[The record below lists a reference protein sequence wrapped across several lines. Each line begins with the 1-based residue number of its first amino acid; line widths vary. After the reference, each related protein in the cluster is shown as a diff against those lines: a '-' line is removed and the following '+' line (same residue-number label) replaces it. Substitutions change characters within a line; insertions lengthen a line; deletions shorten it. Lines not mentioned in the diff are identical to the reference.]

1 MLRGSERV
9 TRYRVGMLRSRR
21 RVNHDSSRFFG
32 LPSPATRT
40 PTPRGSLDRSMF
52 ASMKCRDMSSM
63 RMWMSEGYGEGRK
76 SWYERVRVVA
86 EVDEF
91 VMRVCLLALEDATG
105 VKASFLAQT
114 PAIIELSI
122 GYYLKGKEIEIDA
135 LLEQV
140 ATVKKKARPKN
151 LDVS

>member
-1 MLRGSERV
+1 
-9 TRYRVGMLRSRR
+9 
-21 RVNHDSSRFFG
+21 
-32 LPSPATRT
+32 
-40 PTPRGSLDRSMF
+40 
-52 ASMKCRDMSSM
+52 
-63 RMWMSEGYGEGRK
+63 MSEGYGEGRK
-76 SWYERVRVVA
+76 SWYERVKVVA
-86 EVDEF
+86 EGDEF

>member
-1 MLRGSERV
+1 MP
-9 TRYRVGMLRSRR
+9 RYVVDEDVDVGRLWGR
-21 RVNHDSSRFFG
+21 
-32 LPSPATRT
+32 
-40 PTPRGSLDRSMF
+40 
-52 ASMKCRDMSSM
+52 
-63 RMWMSEGYGEGRK
+63 EGRK
-76 SWYERVRVVA
+76 PCYERVKVVA

-105 VKASFLAQT
+105 VNASFLVQT

-122 GYYLKGKEIEIDA
+122 GYYFKRKGKETDIDA